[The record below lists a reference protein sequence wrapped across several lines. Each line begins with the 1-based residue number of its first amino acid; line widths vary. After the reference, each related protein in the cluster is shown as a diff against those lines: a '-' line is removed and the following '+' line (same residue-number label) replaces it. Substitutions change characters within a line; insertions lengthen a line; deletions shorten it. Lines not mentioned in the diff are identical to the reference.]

1 MDPLVAEATTLP
13 TAPQRLHN
21 FDNVLGSY
29 FGALN
34 LSQWLGHFCLSLGKI
49 QEKILLQRGSHNG
62 KSAWDELS
70 NIKKKEMVKD
80 EPRNGYF
87 DDDKKLY

>member
-34 LSQWLGHFCLSLGKI
+34 LSQ
-49 QEKILLQRGSHNG
+49 
-62 KSAWDELS
+62 
-70 NIKKKEMVKD
+70 
-80 EPRNGYF
+80 
-87 DDDKKLY
+87 